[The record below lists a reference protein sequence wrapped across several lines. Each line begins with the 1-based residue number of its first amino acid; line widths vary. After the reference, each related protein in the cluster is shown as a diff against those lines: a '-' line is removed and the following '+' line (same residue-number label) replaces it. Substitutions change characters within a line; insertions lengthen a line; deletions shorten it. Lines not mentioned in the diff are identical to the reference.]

1 MSILLRGRAHAITLA
16 PGFVDAGFASLGGF
30 AASLYAARFFEAG
43 QLGVFSLFMVM
54 FPLLAQLPAQLV
66 IVPAQVFA
74 LDFAAAER
82 PRVLARS
89 LPLALGVGITATPL
103 VWLVLVLAP
112 EGRAADF
119 VAFGVT
125 TSLMVVLSPLQDH
138 VRFVLHMAG
147 RSQAA
152 AVVSTAQFGLAAAA
166 IIGLHLG
173 GVPERWIPF
182 LGLSIA
188 KAGSLAFGLTL
199 VRVRWTSAVPSWPGP
214 GRLLKSG
221 RLLLPAQLLPFV
233 GMLGTAAIVARLAS
247 TEALGAA
254 EAARVV
260 AAPVL
265 VVGVGLA
272 QVLSPRVMSAAR
284 ADRMDEVAS
293 TIRLTVAAVLV
304 LSLGYLA
311 VFGWSHRLNVL
322 EAAIP
327 LAFSVGGLAAFRI
340 VAAAATVIGAAP
352 GAALLGIEDNR
363 GLLIASAVGFVL
375 QLLLAVALAASLEAH
390 TVPAVQ
396 LVSALV
402 VGAVVLPRVPGLS
415 SRLLRRPA
423 VSGPPEEEPATP

>member
-1 MSILLRGRAHAITLA
+1 
-16 PGFVDAGFASLGGF
+16 
-30 AASLYAARFFEAG
+30 
-43 QLGVFSLFMVM
+43 
-54 FPLLAQLPAQLV
+54 
-66 IVPAQVFA
+66 
-74 LDFAAAER
+74 
-82 PRVLARS
+82 
-89 LPLALGVGITATPL
+89 
-103 VWLVLVLAP
+103 
-112 EGRAADF
+112 
-119 VAFGVT
+119 
-125 TSLMVVLSPLQDH
+125 
-138 VRFVLHMAG
+138 
-147 RSQAA
+147 
-152 AVVSTAQFGLAAAA
+152 
-166 IIGLHLG
+166 
-173 GVPERWIPF
+173 
-182 LGLSIA
+182 
-188 KAGSLAFGLTL
+188 
-199 VRVRWTSAVPSWPGP
+199 
-214 GRLLKSG
+214 
-221 RLLLPAQLLPFV
+221 
-233 GMLGTAAIVARLAS
+233 
-247 TEALGAA
+247 
-254 EAARVV
+254 
-260 AAPVL
+260 
-265 VVGVGLA
+265 LA